1 MERRKSRKRP
11 QESHRQSLMDTSH
24 TTKGLG
30 RMRREIS
37 KSRPSHAEMKSK
49 KKKGCSKPSLLR
61 PLSTPHCHSIK
72 GCSPAAAS
80 GFMPLSNPLLDTA
93 RDRSSQGEPWS
104 REAKLCRFSRALA
117 ASIVG
122 TSRLGSS
129 AGWMS
134 GFEAAVCGMGRLC
147 FRCQKIPQPAKTL
160 SLQLQIDGCKTRPD
174 KATSV

>member
-49 KKKGCSKPSLLR
+49 KKGCSKPSLLR
-61 PLSTPHCHSIK
+61 PLSTPPCHSIQ

-80 GFMPLSNPLLDTA
+80 GFMPLSNP
-93 RDRSSQGEPWS
+93 SSTLPETGRVKASPGS
-104 REAKLCRFSRALA
+104 RGAKLA
-117 ASIVG
+117 ASVEHWRQASWG

-129 AGWMS
+129 AGWMG

>member
-49 KKKGCSKPSLLR
+49 KKKVAPSL
-61 PLSTPHCHSIK
+61 PSCDLSRHHLATPSRAAVQRLHLVSCHCPTPSSTLPETGRVK
-72 GCSPAAAS
+72 ASPGPVKQSFAAS
-80 GFMPLSNPLLDTA
+80 VEHW
-93 RDRSSQGEPWS
+93 RQ
-104 REAKLCRFSRALA
+104 
-117 ASIVG
+117 ASWG